1 MRPDPRQIA
10 RRAAGRALSE
20 RGLGLPAGV
29 QERPIGGVHVT
40 TTSNAPDAPER
51 PKGTQSLVCASDLD
65 GLERGAELHV
75 PPDARL
81 TDLCRDE
88 ARLRGIRLIEP
99 HARPSAQDSAPE
111 RSPGDRRPLRIA
123 LGADHGGYPLKC
135 DLVDWVRDL
144 GHLPFDLGTHGP
156 AAVDYPD
163 FALAVAEA
171 VAEGRADFG
180 ICVDGAGIGS
190 TMAANKVPGARA
202 ANCYDTTSAKNA
214 REHNFANV
222 LCLAGPRLAPSLALE
237 ILRTFLATPTG
248 AARHARRVEKITS
261 IETRY
266 RAR

>member
-1 MRPDPRQIA
+1 MPLDPRSIA

-20 RGLGLPAGV
+20 RGLGLPAAK
-29 QERPIGGVHVT
+29 PLGGVHVT
-40 TTSNAPDAPER
+40 THSKESGAPDR
-51 PKGTQSLVCASDLD
+51 PRGATALVTASDLD
-65 GLERGAELHV
+65 GLRRGAELRV
-75 PPDARL
+75 PPDARV
-81 TDLCRDE
+81 TDLCREE
-88 ARLRGIRLIEP
+88 ARLRGILLIEP
-99 HARPSAQDSAPE
+99 HGRPTAENTAPE

-135 DLVDWVRDL
+135 DLIDWVREL

-190 TMAANKVPGARA
+190 TMAANKVPGVRA
-202 ANCYDTTSAKNA
+202 ANCYDVASAKNA

-222 LCLAGPRLAPSLALE
+222 LCLGGPKLAPSLALE
-237 ILRTFLATPTG
+237 ILRAFLRTPTG